1 MNGCVYPTGNRLKR
15 SRMQAKCRPIR
26 FRLAFLAMRHALLF
40 SVFVIA
46 SCGLAYEL
54 IAGALASYLLG
65 DSVMQFST
73 VIGTYLF
80 AMGVGSWLSKYITRD
95 LIGRFIQIELMVG
108 LLGGFSAIALFLVF
122 TWLEGPFKLVLY
134 LVVVGVGVLVGLE
147 IPLVM
152 RILKREL
159 AFKDLVSQVLTF
171 DYLGALVVSIL
182 FPLVLAPQ
190 LGMVR
195 TGLLFG
201 LLNVAVALWALYLF
215 RDQLPARRW
224 LATQSWAV
232 FAALLAGFAGAGQ
245 LTTLAEAHLYA
256 DEIVHAET
264 TPYQRIVVTRW
275 RDDLRLFL
283 NNNLQFSSHD
293 EYRYHEALVHPA
305 LASLPGARRVLV
317 LGGGDGLAV
326 REVLKYP
333 NVEAVTL
340 VDLDPAMTELFATAP
355 QLVAL
360 NAGALKSER
369 VKVVNADALQWL
381 EESREYFDFI
391 VIDFPDP
398 ANFALGKLY
407 TSAFY
412 RLLEKR
418 LSARGLIVVQSTSP
432 LYARQSFW
440 CVVTTLESVGFKTAP
455 YHALVPSFGEW
466 GFIIAG
472 RQDFSMAA
480 SMDAM
485 AGAGSAETSP
495 GRATIGATA
504 GPGATET
511 TAGRTVNAKNMR
523 FLTPETIPD
532 LFRFPAD
539 MARLPAEVN
548 QLNNQVLVRYFEAE
562 WRKVIR

>member
-1 MNGCVYPTGNRLKR
+1 
-15 SRMQAKCRPIR
+15 
-26 FRLAFLAMRHALLF
+26 MRHALLF

-54 IAGALASYLLG
+54 IAGALSSYLLG
-65 DSVMQFST
+65 DSVTQFST

-108 LLGGFSAIALFLVF
+108 LLGGFSAVALFLVF
-122 TWLEGPFKLVLY
+122 TWLAAPFKLVLY
-134 LVVVGVGVLVGLE
+134 LMVFGVGALVGLE

-171 DYLGALVVSIL
+171 DYLGALAVSIL
-182 FPLVLAPQ
+182 FPLILAPH

-201 LLNVAVALWALYLF
+201 VLNVAVALWALHLF
-215 RDQLPARRW
+215 REQLPARRA
-224 LATQSWAV
+224 LAAQSWAA
-232 FAALLAGFAGAGQ
+232 FGLLIAGFAGAGQ
-245 LTTLAEAHLYA
+245 LTTLAEAQLYA
-256 DEIVHAET
+256 DEIVYSET
-264 TPYQRIVVTRW
+264 TPYQRLVVTRW

-293 EYRYHEALVHPA
+293 EYRYHEALVHPG

-326 REVLKYP
+326 REILKYP
-333 NVEAVTL
+333 KVESVTL

-355 QLVAL
+355 PLVAL
-360 NAGALKSER
+360 NQGALKSER
-369 VKVVNADALQWL
+369 VTVVNADALQWL
-381 EESREYFDFI
+381 EASKEFFDFI

-418 LSARGLIVVQSTSP
+418 LAARGLIAIQSTSP

-440 CVVTTLESVGFKTAP
+440 CVVTTLEDVGFKTAP

-466 GFIIAG
+466 GYIIAG
-472 RQDFSMAA
+472 RQEFAPVAVDLPQ
-480 SMDAM
+480 
-485 AGAGSAETSP
+485 T
-495 GRATIGATA
+495 
-504 GPGATET
+504 
-511 TAGRTVNAKNMR
+511 R
-523 FLTPETIPD
+523 FLTAETIPL
-532 LFRFPAD
+532 LFQFPAD
-539 MARLPAEVN
+539 MARVPAEVN
-548 QLNNQVLVRYFEAE
+548 RLNNQVLVRYFEQE
-562 WRKVIR
+562 WRRVIR

>member
-1 MNGCVYPTGNRLKR
+1 
-15 SRMQAKCRPIR
+15 
-26 FRLAFLAMRHALLF
+26 MRHALLF

-54 IAGALASYLLG
+54 IAGALSSYLLG
-65 DSVMQFST
+65 DSVTQFST

-80 AMGVGSWLSKYITRD
+80 AMGAGSWLSKYITRD

-108 LLGGFSAIALFLVF
+108 LLGGFSAIGLFLVF
-122 TWLEGPFKLVLY
+122 AWLSAPFKLVLY
-134 LVVVGVGVLVGLE
+134 LAVFGVGVLVGLE

-190 LGMVR
+190 IGMVR

-201 LLNVAVALWALYLF
+201 MLNVAVALWALHLF
-215 RDQLPARRW
+215 RDQLPSRRW
-224 LATQSWAV
+224 LAVQSWTI
-232 FAALLAGFAGAGQ
+232 FGLLAAGFAGAGQ
-245 LTTLAEAHLYA
+245 LTGIAEAHLYA
-256 DEIVHAET
+256 DEIIYAET
-264 TPYQRIVVTRW
+264 TPYQRLVVTRW
-275 RDDLRLFL
+275 RDDLRLFI

-293 EYRYHEALVHPA
+293 EYRYHEALVHPG
-305 LASLPGARRVLV
+305 LVSLPGAKRVLV

-326 REVLKYP
+326 REILKYP
-333 NVEAVTL
+333 NVESVTL
-340 VDLDPAMTELFATAP
+340 VDLDPAMTSLFSTAP
-355 QLVAL
+355 ALVAL
-360 NAGALKSER
+360 NQGSLNSPR
-369 VKVVNADALQWL
+369 VKVINADALQWL
-381 EESREYFDFI
+381 EENRDFYDFI

-398 ANFALGKLY
+398 TNFALGKLY

-418 LSARGLIVVQSTSP
+418 LSARGLLVVQSTSP

-466 GFIIAG
+466 GYIIAG
-472 RQDFSMAA
+472 RQDFSIPA
-480 SMDAM
+480 
-485 AGAGSAETSP
+485 
-495 GRATIGATA
+495 
-504 GPGATET
+504 
-511 TAGRTVNAKNMR
+511 VNPEKIR
-523 FLTPETIPD
+523 FLISEILPG
-532 LFRFPAD
+532 LFQFPAD
-539 MARLPAEVN
+539 MARVPAEVN

>member
-1 MNGCVYPTGNRLKR
+1 MTRQALRR
-15 SRMQAKCRPIR
+15 SLL
-26 FRLAFLAMRHALLF
+26 FRLASRAMRHALLF

-54 IAGALASYLLG
+54 IAGALSSYLLG

-80 AMGVGSWLSKYITRD
+80 AMGAGSWLSKYITRD

-108 LLGGFSAIALFLVF
+108 LLGGFSAVGLFVVF
-122 TWLEGPFKLVLY
+122 TWLSAPFKLVLY
-134 LVVVGVGVLVGLE
+134 LVVFGVGVLVGLE

-171 DYLGALVVSIL
+171 DYLGALAVSIL
-182 FPLVLAPQ
+182 FPLILAPH

-201 LLNVAVALWALYLF
+201 VLNVAVALWALHLF
-215 RDQLPARRW
+215 REQLPARRG
-224 LATQSWAV
+224 LLLQSWAV
-232 FAALLAGFAGAGQ
+232 FSLLVAGFAGAGQ
-245 LTTLAEAHLYA
+245 LTSFAEAHLYA

-283 NNNLQFSSHD
+283 NGNLQFSSHD
-293 EYRYHEALVHPA
+293 EYRYHEALVHPG
-305 LASLPGARRVLV
+305 LAALPGVKRVLV

-326 REVLKYP
+326 REILKYP

-340 VDLDPAMTELFATAP
+340 VDLDPAMTELFSTAP
-355 QLVAL
+355 ALVAL
-360 NAGALKSER
+360 NQGALKSER
-369 VKVVNADALQWL
+369 LTVVNADALQWL
-381 EESREYFDFI
+381 EQSKDYFDFI

-398 ANFALGKLY
+398 SNFALGKLY

-412 RLLEKR
+412 RLIEKR
-418 LSARGLIVVQSTSP
+418 LSANGLLVVQSTSP

-440 CVVTTLESVGFKTAP
+440 CVVATLESVGFKTAP
-455 YHALVPSFGEW
+455 YHAQVPSFGEW
-466 GFIIAG
+466 GYIIAG
-472 RQDFSMAA
+472 RQDFKPAA
-480 SMDAM
+480 VDA
-485 AGAGSAETSP
+485 TKT
-495 GRATIGATA
+495 RY
-504 GPGATET
+504 
-511 TAGRTVNAKNMR
+511 
-523 FLTPETIPD
+523 LTPETLPG
-532 LFRFPAD
+532 LFAFPAD
-539 MARLPAEVN
+539 MGRIPAEVN
-548 QLNNQVLVRYFEAE
+548 QLNNQVLVRYFESE